1 MPTYD
6 FKCNTCGITVE
17 VFASVDDQAAPR
29 CDCGEMMQKVYSA
42 PGIVFKGTGWAG
54 KGN

>member
-17 VFASVDDQAAPR
+17 VVASVDDQAAPK
-29 CDCGEMMQKVYSA
+29 CDCGEMMQKIYSA

-54 KGN
+54 KEN